1 MSLNQNKRNRQAE
14 VGGEPHTKRLLT
26 TAQAHGRNVAAII
39 IGITNPEYVQLGL
52 RFRDPYNSE
61 DTATYYSWDKP
72 QASEVF
78 PQQIVTG
85 LTLADG
91 TSVAIPNDHGPVY
104 NYTQGMYHSLMRRW
118 MQEDKNPQKKFTA
131 YQGYGTDGK
140 IDFKVDV
147 ASSLTEFTDLK
158 LGGAIYNENLFS
170 AGAGT
175 TTGNANPFSTTAA
188 SGSSM
193 VGAFDTSLL
202 QFKAMHEQVMAPGEF
217 RGDLYLYNDGCS
229 LAANGN
235 GATAAKVFV
244 QGYNGATFWA
254 DGRGGTNSKN
264 ASAMA
269 HNLCGSINLAH
280 GSVPLPVGTQF
291 GVQIIGYNEGAPYE
305 LINQSVTGTILYA
318 DAPTNTVLPSVDQV
332 FFSYPI
338 ALPDH
343 YKVKFSCMGTG
354 NTTPAGC
361 SIRMWQ
367 INTGEMWRQRQTP
380 GATLNY
386 ASIKAHRGFGTTMLS
401 TNDTPDQYKGGR
413 AVTAQLPYGEDFLSV
428 QDGQEPFSYVTR
440 QLREKDKSFKH
451 GHYTWLRLGDVK
463 ETMQLCQEVTPVP
476 GSDRDQAT
484 IGGAAA
490 ATQPFVFSFKLRAAV
505 VVQSINAPVNNAQT
519 IQFTIATNGEYSTGN
534 QWQHDGQSP
543 YT

>member
-1 MSLNQNKRNRQAE
+1 MSGRKRNLAE
-14 VGGEPHTKRLLT
+14 IGEEPQSKRILT

-85 LTLADG
+85 LVLADA
-91 TSVAIPNDHGPVY
+91 TTVAIPNDHGPVE
-104 NYTQGMYHSLMRRW
+104 NYTQALYHSLMRRW
-118 MQEDKNPQKKFTA
+118 IQEDKNPGKKYTI
-131 YQGYGTDGK
+131 YQHYGTDGK
-140 IDFKVDV
+140 VDFKVDV
-147 ASSLTEFTDLK
+147 AAVLTEFTELK
-158 LGGAIYNENLFS
+158 TGGARYNENLFAPGS
-170 AGAGT
+170 GT
-175 TTGNANPFSTTAA
+175 LTGDANPFGGNIATFS
-188 SGSSM
+188 
-193 VGAFDTSLL
+193 GAFDTSVL

-217 RGDLYLYNDGCS
+217 RGDLYMFNDGCS
-229 LAANGN
+229 LASNGN
-235 GATAAKVFV
+235 GATSAKVYV
-244 QGYNGATFWA
+244 QGYNGSTYWA
-254 DGRGGTNSKN
+254 DGRGTVAGAKN

-269 HNLCGSINLAH
+269 RNLCGSLNLAH
-280 GSVPLPVGTQF
+280 GSVPLPQGTRF
-291 GVQIIGYNEGAPYE
+291 AVQVIGYNEGAPYE
-305 LINQSVTGTILYA
+305 LINTSVTGTIQYS
-318 DAPTNTVLPSVDQV
+318 DVYTGGTTQPTVDQV

-343 YKVKFSCMGTG
+343 YKVKFSCMQGG
-354 NTTPAGC
+354 GAATPAGC

-367 INTGEMWRQRQTP
+367 INTGEMWRQRHTP
-380 GATLNY
+380 GASLNF
-386 ASIKAHRGFGTTMLS
+386 ASVKAHRGFGTTMLS

-413 AVTAQLPYGEDFLSV
+413 AVTAQLPFGEDFLSV
-428 QDGQEPFSYVTR
+428 QDGQEPFSYITR
-440 QLREKDKSFKH
+440 QLREKDKGFKN
-451 GHYTWLRLGDVK
+451 GHFTWLRLGDVK

-476 GSDRDQAT
+476 GTDRDQAT

-490 ATQPFVFSFKLRAAV
+490 ATEPFVFSYKLRAAV
-505 VVQSINAPVNNAQT
+505 VVQSINAPVGNKQT